1 MLTGVAVLWGLLLSQ
16 AAPTAQAPTTGRIAG
31 RVTLEG
37 ANTPVAGA
45 RVVLLPATRPT
56 GPMGMP
62 PQTLT
67 DQDGRFVFTNL
78 VPGGYHMQVQKTGFA
93 PLSEPGR
100 APTAQVSAGQTT
112 ELALHLQRGAVIAG
126 KILDSSGEPVTDARI
141 MAMRRFIGGP
151 PGASAAR
158 LMPAPVAGMN
168 QQTNDLG
175 EFRVAGLPPGEYVVA
190 VMPAGGSPFGGP
202 AVTPA
207 ANGMAATTT
216 YYPGTTDPAAAQT
229 IKVAAGQTADN
240 VVFSLQSVP
249 SFRIAGRV
257 VDENGAAVA
266 GAMVTLLAD
275 PRAPSFMGPLGHART
290 GDDGRFTIAGVSS
303 GTYRVS
309 ASVPIMMNGGSGVVG
324 GGGVVGSVSGGT
336 FTSWSSGVVTSGAT
350 AGTDQPNEVVVNGAN
365 VTGIRVVV
373 RRPTPQ

>member
-1 MLTGVAVLWGLLLSQ
+1 
-16 AAPTAQAPTTGRIAG
+16 
-31 RVTLEG
+31 
-37 ANTPVAGA
+37 
-45 RVVLLPATRPT
+45 
-56 GPMGMP
+56 MP

-78 VPGGYHMQVQKTGFA
+78 VPGGYHMQVQKTGLA
-93 PLSEPGR
+93 PLFEPGR

-151 PGASAAR
+151 PGAAAR
-158 LMPAPVAGMN
+158 LLPAPVAGMN

-175 EFRVAGLPPGEYVVA
+175 EFRIAGLAPGEYIVA
-190 VMPAGGSPFGGP
+190 VMPAGRSPFGGP
-202 AVTPA
+202 AVTPT

-216 YYPGTTDPAAAQT
+216 YYPGTTDQAAAQP
-229 IKVAAGQTADN
+229 IKVAAGETADN

-257 VDENGAAVA
+257 VDESGAAVA
-266 GAMVTLLAD
+266 GAMVTLIAD

-290 GDDGRFTIAGVSS
+290 GDDGRFTIDGVAS

-309 ASVPIMMNGGSGVVG
+309 ASVPIMMNGGRGVVG
-324 GGGVVGSVSGGT
+324 GGGVVGSVSAGT
-336 FTSWSSGVVTSGAT
+336 STSWSSGAIG
-350 AGTDQPNEVVVNGAN
+350 GMDQPNEVVVNGAN